1 MNSRLPILLCFD
13 VEPDDKVVEGD
24 ADWAGVR
31 PLVELLTRY
40 RPRFEAATG
49 APAHFSWFLRM
60 DPQVREL
67 HGREAWAVTTFER
80 ELRMLRDADDEIG
93 LHVHPWRR
101 TPRGWVSEFRDA
113 SWIENCVRSSFEAY
127 ERCFGKACRSFRFGD
142 RWMDQQTMQLLESL
156 EVRFD
161 LTLEPGQVGFPVP
174 ACVEQRMQGEPPDY
188 RAVPRRPYHPS
199 SSDYRK
205 PGRWPRWLRLKEI
218 PMSTAPAESA
228 DNSMG
233 TLYLAQDGASVCR
246 FIDRLLADETTRHL
260 ALPARTDI
268 AVRPGERRNL
278 ETILEHIVNHP
289 ERQRLRLATPSE
301 V

>member
-1 MNSRLPILLCFD
+1 MDSRLPILLCFD
-13 VEPDDKVVEGD
+13 VEPDDKVVETE

-40 RPRFEAATG
+40 RVRFEAATG
-49 APAHFSWFLRM
+49 VPAHFSWFLRM

-67 HGREAWAVTTFER
+67 HGSETWAVTAFER
-80 ELRMLRDADDEIG
+80 ELQLLHDAKDEIG
-93 LHVHPWRR
+93 LHVHSWTR
-101 TPRGWVSEFRDA
+101 TPRGWVSEFSDP
-113 SWIENCVRSSFEAY
+113 SWIEHCVRSSFEAY

-142 RWMDQQTMQLLESL
+142 RWMDQQTMLLLESL
-156 EVRFD
+156 KVRFD
-161 LTLEPGQVGFPVP
+161 LTLEPGQTGFPVP
-174 ACVEQRMQGEPPDY
+174 AYMEELMQGGCVDY
-188 RAVPRRPYHPS
+188 RDVPRRPYHPS

-205 PGRWPRWLRLKEI
+205 PGRWPRSLRLKEI

-228 DNSMG
+228 LASMG
-233 TLYLAQDGASVCR
+233 TLYLAADGASVCN
-246 FIDRLLADETTRHL
+246 FFDRLLADNTTRHL

-278 ETILEHIVNHP
+278 EMILEHIANHP